1 VKFHAEVLVIVS
13 SFRNE
18 VLIERPVEDVFA
30 YLSDFENV
38 PRWNYAVTR
47 TTKLTPGP
55 PQVGT
60 EFEQLRSIPR
70 PGTERFTLVAME
82 RPSLL
87 EIDGQLGPFAARL
100 RYELHAVGPSRT
112 RLVNAASVSPP
123 VALSMLSSLL
133 GRQVGTAVAAN
144 LQVLRSL
151 LEAPSRGQTSTQ
163 IA

>member
-1 VKFHAEVLVIVS
+1 MS
-13 SFRNE
+13 SFRND
-18 VLIERPVEDVFA
+18 VLIERPVDDVFA

-38 PRWNYAVTR
+38 PRWNYGVSR

-55 PQVGT
+55 LRVGT

-70 PGTERFTLVAME
+70 PSSERFTLVAIE

-100 RYELHAVGPSRT
+100 RYELKAVGPSRT
-112 RLVNAASVSPP
+112 VLVNAVSLSPP
-123 VALSMLSSLL
+123 VALSVLSPLL
-133 GRQVGTAVAAN
+133 ARQVGSAVATN
-144 LQVLRSL
+144 LQVLRSA
-151 LEAPSRGQTSTQ
+151 LEASHPAHSTPQ